1 MRSDPYTRVPSNG
14 RIVTLVY
21 FRIFS
26 GSFPKEGYFACLVQ
40 GSVVRKPIN
49 ADPRSRLSSRSLQ
62 MGLKPNVNP
71 KIKKIFWKNLNSL
84 VIKLE
89 LIYQTRE
96 RVFPPISKH
105 REAGWKNEAQPSFL
119 TNFEETLFR
128 VFKIASQTIHN
139 SWRNSEQKFTKF
151 HDN

>member
-1 MRSDPYTRVPSNG
+1 
-14 RIVTLVY
+14 
-21 FRIFS
+21 
-26 GSFPKEGYFACLVQ
+26 
-40 GSVVRKPIN
+40 
-49 ADPRSRLSSRSLQ
+49 

-71 KIKKIFWKNLNSL
+71 KVKKIFWKNLNSL

-128 VFKIASQTIHN
+128 VFKIASQTIDN
-139 SWRNSEQKFTKF
+139 SWSKSLQNFMIIKITFPNLF
-151 HDN
+151 HGSDLLRFGLMNY